1 MKGRLVAFAGVFCIA
16 ILIVSAANAD
26 KPPKPPKP
34 EKTKA
39 ECIVFTGDLQSVDGG
54 TRIEGCCPNDG
65 PAPAYTMILD
75 VMVFPYGTYEGYLF
89 INVLGTPGP
98 DQEYMVKFW
107 TWDNEDRDPGV
118 GDYFFEIRGGE
129 IVRDRKAKILTV
141 TFTDE
146 PATVWVYDD
155 IDPPSEISIS
165 GVSFVMVRTGDLS
178 YCGG

>member
-1 MKGRLVAFAGVFCIA
+1 MKGILVAFVGVFCVA
-16 ILIVSAANAD
+16 ILIVSGVNAD

-34 EKTKA
+34 DKTKA
-39 ECIVFTGDLQSVDGG
+39 ECIVFTGNLESAGDTSIV
-54 TRIEGCCPNDG
+54 GCCPNDG
-65 PAPAYTMILD
+65 PAPAYTMTLD

-98 DQEYMVKFW
+98 DQKYMVKFW
-107 TWDNEDRDPGV
+107 TWDNEAKDPGA

-155 IDPPSEISIS
+155 NDPPSEISIS
-165 GVSFVMVRTGDLS
+165 DVSFVMMRTSDLS
-178 YCGG
+178 YCEG